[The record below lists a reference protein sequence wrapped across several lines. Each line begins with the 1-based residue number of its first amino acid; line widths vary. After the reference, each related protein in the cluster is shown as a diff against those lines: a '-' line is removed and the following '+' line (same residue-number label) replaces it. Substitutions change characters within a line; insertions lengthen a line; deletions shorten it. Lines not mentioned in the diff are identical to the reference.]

1 MLFCPYCANNLT
13 IGDREDSNDKC
24 WICPTCPYQY
34 IIERQISM
42 RTHLKRKEVDDVL
55 GGKEA
60 WANVDK
66 IDTACPKC
74 DFRKA
79 YFRQLQIRS
88 ADEPMTT
95 FYKCCEC
102 AHQWREVSSDFVFQY
117 QAKHQS

>member
-95 FYKCCEC
+95 F
-102 AHQWREVSSDFVFQY
+102 
-117 QAKHQS
+117 